1 MRRRERTGSRTR
13 YARSV
18 AAAAKTKTQRR
29 EIAYESRAA
38 RCRCGGSCATSV
50 DECRILVIHCDA
62 CGVSEARRAKRRE
75 EACLLGVGV
84 VDALVQL
91 AGEDR
96 LEEGRGD
103 GDAADLADSSEE
115 LTEAGADSH
124 SILCSR
130 SEANSN

>member
-1 MRRRERTGSRTR
+1 MG
-13 YARSV
+13 
-18 AAAAKTKTQRR
+18 
-29 EIAYESRAA
+29 
-38 RCRCGGSCATSV
+38 
-50 DECRILVIHCDA
+50 
-62 CGVSEARRAKRRE
+62 

-124 SILCSR
+124 GILCSR